1 MGSQKLHGF
10 GWLCR
15 KSDSIIFG
23 LVKAERCQLEFCR
36 LFEGA
41 GCWSEYLGLGE
52 AESCGL
58 QELCAGA
65 RCDFGRALCR
75 KTSLDLRP
83 GDYGLSSSVKC
94 SLSGFG

>member
-1 MGSQKLHGF
+1 MAVGVF
-10 GWLCR
+10 CR
-15 KSDSIIFG
+15 KSELSIFG
-23 LVKAERCQLEFCR
+23 LVEAERCQLEFCR

-41 GCWSEYLGLGE
+41 SCWSEYLGLGE

-75 KTSLDLRP
+75 KNSLDLRP

-94 SLSGFG
+94 SLSVFD